1 MKKTSVIEVLKL
13 LAGYI
18 VLAMIHY
25 LITANFEKDIAVMQN
40 LSASFAKLILVG
52 ILLGL
57 LIKTVDVTYGKF

>member
-1 MKKTSVIEVLKL
+1 MKKTSIIDVLKF

-40 LSASFAKLILVG
+40 LSASFAKLIKVA
-52 ILLGL
+52 IW
-57 LIKTVDVTYGKF
+57 